1 MSNLRMRTNQLLS
14 AVGVR
19 EKGFYTPYDYLDA
32 VEWDTEDYSGVRPC
46 FTAAEDRFHDFLTR
60 IDANERYFLAM
71 RDDDPSAPSWT
82 SRFLSRL
89 DAAAIY
95 TFITAFRP
103 RRVIEVGCGNSTLF
117 MARAVQDHALDTS
130 ITCID
135 PSPRVPIDGLP
146 VTFEQRVLSAED
158 VGVFAGLEPGDLVFV
173 DSSHILQQG
182 FDVDIILNRVLPV
195 LKPGVFIHFHDI
207 FLPYGYPPHWRD
219 LRFNEQCA
227 LMPWIICGALEP
239 EFASHFVLRDMDAE
253 LRAVCRDFPLWQ
265 NASGGSLFLRKA

>member
-32 VEWDTEDYSGVRPC
+32 VDWDTTDYAELRPR
-46 FTAAEDRFHDFLTR
+46 FASAETRFRTFLTW
-60 IDANERYFLAM
+60 IDANEPRFLAM
-71 RDDDPSAPSWT
+71 REDDPSAPSWT

-95 TFITAFRP
+95 TFISAFRP
-103 RRVIEVGCGNSTLF
+103 PRVIEIGCGNSTLF
-117 MARAVQDHALDTS
+117 MARAVQDLGLATR

-135 PSPRVPIDGLP
+135 PAPRVPIDGLP
-146 VTFEQRVLSAED
+146 VQFERRVLSADD
-158 VGVFAGLEPGDLVFV
+158 VSVFADLVPGDLVFV

-182 FDVDIILNRVLPV
+182 FDVDIILNRVLPA
-195 LKPGVFIHFHDI
+195 LRPGVFIHFHDI
-207 FLPYGYPPHWRD
+207 FLPYGYPAHWRD

-239 EFASHFVLRDMDAE
+239 EFASCYVLRDMGDD
-253 LRAVCRDFPLWQ
+253 LRAVCKGFPLWR
-265 NASGGSLFLRKA
+265 NASGGSLFLRKT